1 MHRTRLSHDGGTRAP
16 GVLSEVLKYS
26 GTLRRS
32 NFSRHTDG
40 FPEAAI
46 LVNRLADVHRI
57 RAHLN
62 DQRNLANHVV
72 GMRAPH
78 ATTKYLAVAP
88 ARMAAF

>member
-40 FPEAAI
+40 CPEAAI

-62 DQRNLANHVV
+62 DRRDLANHVA